1 MLKKVISLSL
11 CILMI
16 ATTAL
21 TFCSCKGEDSK
32 EYPVTVAN
40 VTIEKEPMN
49 IVVLS
54 DCLADI
60 ISYMGYDV
68 KMVGRSTET
77 DQEFLSVVPIVGT
90 ASDPNVNA
98 IVSSETDLIIADS
111 SLSENSKKSLAAT
124 SIPVLTLEKAN
135 SFEELK
141 ALYTNLGTALGGAI
155 SGKKQGID
163 SYDELI
169 KTISDFKDAIPQEAV
184 RSACY
189 LYLNENGELC
199 TLIKGTIEYELFS
212 YNGAIN
218 VFNSQ
223 ETPQVDLELL
233 KISTPTFIFY
243 DDQAVL
249 DYLNN
254 DINLSNMGALKND
267 KTYQV
272 KKTDFYRQGTTYEEL
287 IYRMIEF
294 MFITSEATQDEA
306 TPDDVTTTEALGEAE
321 SETSTDVIA
330 VFSD

>member
-1 MLKKVISLSL
+1 MFKRVISILL
-11 CILMI
+11 CIFLI
-16 ATTAL
+16 ASMGL
-21 TFCSCKGEDSK
+21 YLCSCKGENSS

-40 VTIEKEPMN
+40 VTIEEEPLN

-68 KMVGRSTET
+68 KMVGRSIET
-77 DQEFLSVVPIVGT
+77 DQDFLSVVPIVGT
-90 ASDPNVNA
+90 AAEPNVDT
-98 IVSSETDLIIADS
+98 IVSAETDLVIADS
-111 SLSENSKKSLAAT
+111 TLSENSKSALANAK
-124 SIPVLTLEKAN
+124 IPVLTLSKAN

-141 ALYTNLGTALGGAI
+141 TLYVNLGTALGGNVT
-155 SGKKQGID
+155 GRQQGLD
-163 SYDELI
+163 SYDELN
-169 KTISDFKDAIPQEAV
+169 KTISDFEDAIPQEAV

-199 TLIKGTIEYELFS
+199 TLTKGTIEHELFS

-218 VFNSQ
+218 VFESQ
-223 ETPQVDLELL
+223 ETPLVDLELL
-233 KISTPTFIFY
+233 KISTPSFIFY

-254 DINLSNMGALKND
+254 DSNLSNMGALKNG

-272 KKTDFYRQGTTYEEL
+272 KQNEFNRQGTTYEEL

-294 MFITSEATQDEA
+294 MFITSETTPDEA
-306 TPDDVTTTEALGEAE
+306 TPDDAQTATDTETTAE
-321 SETSTDVIA
+321 TTSETV
-330 VFSD
+330 VGYVE